1 MDEMK
6 IKARIEELLNLQPQG
21 MANIS
26 AWAAELYQGAL
37 GMLGLTHGENSN
49 QAAALRDAV
58 ASHQKNNKE
67 HNIQAARETAQSAI
81 GALRNLKSEV
91 ENGLVGSLRQ
101 EVTGEVLGDLLQL
114 GKATLDEG
122 TDNSKNVAA
131 VLVAAAFEDTIR
143 RLGATYCGIQTR
155 ESLPDILAKLKAA
168 EVLKG
173 SQVGIVQSHFQFR
186 NDAMHADWSKI
197 DVVGVKTVIALVQEL
212 LLKHFS

>member
-6 IKARIEELLNLQPQG
+6 IKARIEELLSLQPQSV
-21 MANIS
+21 ANRS

-37 GMLGLTHGENSN
+37 GMLGLTHGENSK

-58 ASHQKNNKE
+58 ASHQKINKE
-67 HNIQAARETAQSAI
+67 NNFQAARETARSAI
-81 GALRNLKSEV
+81 GTLRNLKSEV

-131 VLVAAAFEDTIR
+131 VLVAAAFEDSIR
-143 RLGATYCGIQTR
+143 RLGATYCGIHTR
-155 ESLPDILAKLKAA
+155 ESLPDILARLKAA

-173 SQVGIVQSHFQFR
+173 SQVGVVQSHFQFR
-186 NDAMHADWSKI
+186 NDAMHADWGKI
-197 DVVGVKTVIALVQEL
+197 DVVSVKTVIALVQEL
-212 LLKHFS
+212 LVKHFS

>member
-1 MDEMK
+1 MDDMK
-6 IKARIEELLNLQPQG
+6 IKARIEELLNLQPDG
-21 MANIS
+21 VGDTS
-26 AWAAELYQGAL
+26 AWAGELYQGAL
-37 GMLGLTHGENSN
+37 GMLGLTHGENST
-49 QAAALRDAV
+49 QIAALRDAV
-58 ASHQKNNKE
+58 ASFQKNKE
-67 HNIQAARETAQSAI
+67 NTFRAARETADSSL
-81 GALRNLKSEV
+81 GALRNLKREV
-91 ENGLVGSLRQ
+91 EEGLVGNLRR

-114 GKATLDEG
+114 GKVTLDEG

-143 RLGATYCGIQTR
+143 RLGAAYCGIHTR

-173 SQVGIVQSHFQFR
+173 SQVGVVQSHFQFR

-197 DVVGVKTVIALVQEL
+197 DVVGVKTVMALVQEL